1 MRTALVTGAA
11 SGIGRATAKRLAE
24 HGWRVYAG
32 DVDENGL
39 ASLEGP
45 TPVRMDVTDEPDCQR
60 VRERI
65 DEDVDGLDC
74 LVVNAGYAQLGPL
87 ADLPSERLDAQLSV
101 NVVGAHRTIATFL
114 SLLAEREGTIVAV
127 SSTHGRVT
135 TPGLGAYATSKR
147 ALEALVETVRMEVED
162 CDVEVALVEPAW
174 VETGFADE
182 SERTLDGVERSEE
195 FADIYDAMAEGTLV
209 GGGLL
214 AVTPEQVA
222 ATIETVATTE
232 GAAFRNPIGFPARA
246 ILATRWLPRPIQER
260 GHRIAVRLFGALY
273 RLRKRST

>member
-11 SGIGRATAKRLAE
+11 SGIGRATAKRLAGN
-24 HGWRVYAG
+24 GWRVYAG

-45 TPVRMDVTDEPDCQR
+45 TTVKMDVTAEPDCKR
-60 VRERI
+60 VRDRI
-65 DEDVDGLDC
+65 DANVGGLDC

-87 ADLPSERLDAQLSV
+87 ADLPSECLDAQLSV

-114 SLLAEREGTIVAV
+114 PLLAERVGTIVAV

-135 TPGLGAYATSKR
+135 TPGLGAYAMSKR

-162 CDVEVALVEPAW
+162 YDGEVALVEPAW

-195 FADIYDAMAEGTLV
+195 FADIYDAMAESV
-209 GGGLL
+209 HS
-214 AVTPEQVA
+214 
-222 ATIETVATTE
+222 
-232 GAAFRNPIGFPARA
+232 RA
-246 ILATRWLPRPIQER
+246 D
-260 GHRIAVRLFGALY
+260 IAVSRHSLLCHMPPFTKILTRY
-273 RLRKRST
+273 